1 MKPNELSELFN
12 FSERKKYDIFKRDVR
27 YNQLCNTDIER
38 LCAVGAIALVH
49 VDDLWPDMFP
59 ASYMAI
65 ITGYKFEDGNRK
77 FIVRKLSDLS
87 TSCEVTNAIPLSD
100 NDKPVVLGSVGFAEP
115 CICRVIGYSVSYDK
129 LYVKVVGDEDEGII
143 GLPLEDFQ
151 TIKKDYN
158 NGTNHKD

>member
-12 FSERKKYDIFKRDVR
+12 FSERKKYDIFKRGITYDM
-27 YNQLCNTDIER
+27 LCNTDIEG
-38 LCAVGAIALVH
+38 LCAVGAIALVN
-49 VDDLWPDMFP
+49 VDDFCPDMFP
-59 ASYMAI
+59 AIDVAI

-115 CICRVIGYSVSYDK
+115 RICRVIGYNVFCHK
-129 LYVKVVGDEDEGII
+129 LYVKVVGVEDEGIV

-151 TIKKDYN
+151 AIKKDS
-158 NGTNHKD
+158 